1 MQMNKMDE
9 GVARGWVPAWLRGQ
23 KFYWA
28 AAAGLYMLVF
38 SAWLILKWTDPSL
51 ENLIANLGY
60 LPLSFFSAAC
70 ALYISNQKQVEEH
83 TKRAW
88 QFIAAGLLALAIG
101 DVIYTIL
108 DFTKDVGFPGLPD
121 LFYLAFYP
129 LAFIGLIAI
138 PTKVADPTQQ
148 KTWRLDLAI
157 VMMSAVAILWYF
169 IIAPTAAAG
178 GEDWLSKLVAGAYPA
193 MDLLL
198 IASIV
203 SLLFQRS
210 RENTRQS
217 LILLAVGLA
226 VYVVADIIYAWQV
239 LEDTYFSG
247 STTDILWT
255 VSYYLIGLS
264 ALRQAGVQPSEPE
277 EDKKVRLI
285 WQITI
290 LPMLAVGASVIA
302 SLLVAA
308 SGGATGLPSYGLYFG
323 TVITIF
329 LTIARQLIITR
340 ENSGLIEELNIATE
354 QLQANAVVLEQRV
367 AERTRELT
375 EQTNRLHLVAQA
387 ARDITSATSL
397 DHLLNLSTSLM
408 LERFQLYHAGIY
420 LLDTNRAYAVLVSSP
435 TEAGKSMIANGHKLS
450 VGSTNVVGRVASTGE
465 PRIALDLE
473 LDSTHPDSPLLPASR
488 SEMALPIKVENRT
501 IGVLDVQS
509 DHPQA
514 FNEND
519 ITIMQVLAD
528 QLGVAIERA
537 RLLQQVEEDLKE
549 IRRISG
555 EATRSSWRSLAERG
569 MLKNTGYRFDNVR
582 IQPASVTNDLG
593 ASAMQSGRLTV
604 REDGGNG
611 LPRQALAAIPI
622 KLRGQSIGVIT
633 VRLREGYNANTINT
647 LEQAV
652 ERLAASLESARLF
665 EEARLRADREQAIS
679 QVTTAISSA
688 PEFDAILRTTVE
700 EIGRSLGNSEV
711 SIQLTENLE

>member
-9 GVARGWVPAWLRGQ
+9 GNSRGWVPVWLKGQ

-28 AAAGLYMLVF
+28 VGAGLYMVVF
-38 SAWLILKWTDPSL
+38 SVWLVLKWTDPDL

-60 LPLSFFSAAC
+60 LPLSFFSAIC
-70 ALYISNQKQVEEH
+70 ALYVSNQKQVEGR

-88 QFIAAGLLALAIG
+88 QFIAAGLLSLAIG
-101 DVIYTIL
+101 DASYTIL
-108 DFTKDVGFPGLPD
+108 DIARGVGFPDVPD

-138 PTKVADPTQQ
+138 PTKVADPTQR

-157 VMMSAVAILWYF
+157 VMTSAVAILWYF

-198 IASIV
+198 VASIV

-210 RENTRQS
+210 QENTRQS
-217 LILLAVGLA
+217 LIILAVGLA
-226 VYVVADIIYAWQV
+226 VYVIADIIYAWQV
-239 LEDTYFSG
+239 LENTYFSG
-247 STTDILWT
+247 SPVDIIWT
-255 VSYYLIGLS
+255 LSYYLIGLS
-264 ALRQAGVQPSEPE
+264 ALRQAGAQPFEPE
-277 EDKKVRLI
+277 EDKKTRII
-285 WQITI
+285 WQSTL
-290 LPMLAVGASVIA
+290 LPMLALGASAIA
-302 SLLVAA
+302 SSVVAA
-308 SGGATGLPSYGLYFG
+308 RGGATGLPSYGLYAG
-323 TVITIF
+323 TVVTIF
-329 LTIARQLIITR
+329 MTIVRQLVITR
-340 ENSGLIEELNIATE
+340 ENADLIEELNIASE
-354 QLQANAVVLEQRV
+354 QLQANAVILEQRV

-397 DHLLNLSTSLM
+397 DNLLNLSTSLI
-408 LERFQLYHAGIY
+408 LERFKLYHAGIY
-420 LLDTNRAYAVLVSSP
+420 LLDTKREHAALVSSP
-435 TEAGKSMIANGHKLS
+435 TEAGRLMIANGHKLG
-450 VGSTNVVGRVASTGE
+450 VGSTSVVGRVASTGE
-465 PRIALDLE
+465 PRIALDIE
-473 LDSTHPDSPLLPASR
+473 LDSTRPDTPLLPASR
-488 SEMALPIKVENRT
+488 SEMALPLKVENRT

-509 DHPQA
+509 DRSEA

-519 ITIMQVLAD
+519 IATMQILAD
-528 QLGVAIERA
+528 QLGMAIERA
-537 RLLQQVEEDLKE
+537 RLLQQVEENLKE
-549 IRRISG
+549 IQLVSG
-555 EATRSSWRSLAERG
+555 ESTRTSWRSLAERG

-582 IQPASVTNDLG
+582 IQPVNAANDLG
-593 ASAMQSGRLTV
+593 VTAMQSGKLTV
-604 REDGGNG
+604 QQEGGDSQ
-611 LPRQALAAIPI
+611 PRQALAAIPI
-622 KLRGQSIGVIT
+622 KLRGQPIGVIT
-633 VRLREGYNANTINT
+633 VRLREGYNANTIAT

>member
-9 GVARGWVPAWLRGQ
+9 DTARGWVPVWLRGQ

-28 AAAGLYMLVF
+28 VGAGLYMAVF
-38 SAWLILKWTDPSL
+38 SAWLVLKWTDPDL

-60 LPLSFFSAAC
+60 LPLSFFSAIC
-70 ALYISNQKQVEEH
+70 AFYVSNQKQVEGP

-88 QFIAAGLLALAIG
+88 QFIAAGLLSLAIG
-101 DVIYTIL
+101 DVSYTIL
-108 DFTKDVGFPGLPD
+108 DIARGVGFPDVPD
-121 LFYLAFYP
+121 IFYLAFYP
-129 LAFIGLIAI
+129 LTFIGLIAI
-138 PTKVADPTQQ
+138 PTKVADPTQR

-169 IIAPTAAAG
+169 IIAPTAVAG
-178 GEDWLSKLVAGAYPA
+178 GEDWLSRLVAGAYPA

-198 IASIV
+198 VASIV

-210 RENTRQS
+210 QENTRQS

-226 VYVVADIIYAWQV
+226 VYVVADIVYAWQV
-239 LEDTYFSG
+239 LKDTYFSG
-247 STTDILWT
+247 STTDIYWT
-255 VSYYLIGLS
+255 LSYYLIGLS
-264 ALRQAGVQPSEPE
+264 ALRQAGAQPSEPE
-277 EDKKVRLI
+277 EDRKTRLI
-285 WQITI
+285 WQITL
-290 LPMLAVGASVIA
+290 LPMLALGASVIT

-308 SGGATGLPSYGLYFG
+308 SGGATGLPAYGLYLG
-323 TVITIF
+323 TVVTIF
-329 LTIARQLIITR
+329 MTIVRQLIITR
-340 ENSGLIEELNIATE
+340 ENSDLIEELNIATE
-354 QLQANAVVLEQRV
+354 QLQANAVILEQRV

-387 ARDITSATSL
+387 ARDITSAKSL
-397 DHLLNLSTSLM
+397 DNLLNLSTSLI

-420 LLDTNRAYAVLVSSP
+420 LLDTNREYAVLVSSP
-435 TEAGKSMIANGHKLS
+435 TEAGRLMIANGHKLG
-450 VGSTNVVGRVASTGE
+450 VGSTSIVGRVASTGE
-465 PRIALDLE
+465 PRIALDVE
-473 LDSTHPDSPLLPASR
+473 LDLVHLDNPLLPASR
-488 SEMALPIKVENRT
+488 SEMALPLKVENRT

-509 DHPQA
+509 DQPRA

-519 ITIMQVLAD
+519 IAIMQVLAD

-537 RLLQQVEEDLKE
+537 RLLQQVEDNLKE
-549 IRRISG
+549 IQRVSG
-555 EATRSSWRSLAERG
+555 ESTQASWRSLAERS

-582 IQPASVTNDLG
+582 IQPVSVTNNLG
-593 ASAMQSGRLTV
+593 ASAMQSGKLTV
-604 REDGGNG
+604 QEEDGIGQ
-611 LPRQALAAIPI
+611 PRQALAAIPI

-633 VRLREGYNANTINT
+633 VRLREGYSENTINT